1 MGGAGHYLSLHIQ
14 AVSKKGRNYHHKLDD
29 MLAIHSSN
37 ASFIHFPMIAV
48 KKQKG
53 LLDDNNKTKKDL
65 LVS

>member
-48 KKQKG
+48 QK
-53 LLDDNNKTKKDL
+53 NKKDF
-65 LVS
+65 